1 MQTCLFPLLF
11 SIFVDRRDSLKRA
24 TNISLVDVAEPI
36 DGESRELVMAINYLS
51 FWMYQNQPF
60 NSYE

>member
-24 TNISLVDVAEPI
+24 TNISLVDVAEAI

-51 FWMYQNQPF
+51 FWMYQN
-60 NSYE
+60 

>member
-1 MQTCLFPLLF
+1 M
-11 SIFVDRRDSLKRA
+11 FVDRRDSLKRA

-51 FWMYQNQPF
+51 FWMYQN
-60 NSYE
+60 